1 LLIFKIGGFLIFD
14 YNLLVM
20 AIEVQASA
28 MFLLGL
34 GLLLTGINIL
44 SESLKRIGSRTFRIL
59 SMQYLNPRWKALVF
73 GLGAGA
79 ALQSTSAAL
88 FILGSL
94 NSAGSVT
101 VAQAISILTGFSVG
115 NCILPFLVSIKIRF
129 GVFFVVGISAIMLYF
144 TKVDTRRNLWNLAF
158 GLGLIFFGIEML
170 LDGVRP
176 LRQEPWFSETLR
188 IASAW
193 PGLSILIGMAFGFL
207 VQSSTTV
214 VMVAIGLAK
223 GGVLP
228 VQETF
233 LIMYGAAVGSTGFK
247 TFLGSAMSGSGRQLV
262 RFVNYFN
269 FTGAG
274 VFVILFY
281 VEKYLHIP
289 LVLALLAKITPEP
302 EIQAA
307 WAFML
312 MNLTAAIFYML
323 IHTPVV
329 GWLAHQFPPAEEEEL
344 SKPLFLWDKSPDDS
358 QVALDIIHMEQ
369 SREFGQVA
377 ALLPSAFEPNRGADL
392 KKRWEALQCLG
403 HEIESAMAEVVSL
416 HLDVSQAQRHA
427 ILQNRQTMIMQLAE
441 ELMKLI
447 EFIRQAQSLPE
458 ITLLANNC
466 FEALDFL
473 IQNASEIVKSGELL
487 DEDQTD
493 LYGDRSTQMR
503 QLRNTFLNSNQNMT
517 PPTRSCLLGLTLCVD
532 KCIWILNRTLSM
544 EYKSL

>member
-1 LLIFKIGGFLIFD
+1 
-14 YNLLVM
+14 M

-34 GLLLTGINIL
+34 GLLLTGINVL
-44 SESLKRIGSRTFRIL
+44 SDSLKRIGSRTFRML
-59 SMQYLNPRWKALVF
+59 AMRYLHPRWKALVF
-73 GLGAGA
+73 GVGAGA

-88 FILGSL
+88 FILGGL

-101 VAQAISILTGFSVG
+101 VDQAMSILTGFSVG
-115 NCILPFLVSIKIRF
+115 NCLLPFLVSIKIRF

-144 TKVDTRRNLWNLAF
+144 TKVDTRRNFWNLAF
-158 GLGLIFFGIEML
+158 GLSLIFFGIEML

-176 LRQEPWFSETLR
+176 LRQEPWFSEALR
-188 IASAW
+188 MASAW
-193 PGLSILIGMAFGFL
+193 PGLSILIGMALGFL

-247 TFLGSAMSGSGRQLV
+247 TFLGSALTGSGRQLV
-262 RFVNYFN
+262 RFVNLFN

-274 VFVILFY
+274 VFVILFF
-281 VEKYLHIP
+281 VEKYLHVP
-289 LVLALLAKITPEP
+289 LVLALLAKVSSEP

-312 MNLTAAIFYML
+312 MNLTAAFFYIL

-329 GWLAHQFPPAEEEEL
+329 GWLALQFPPDEEEEL

-358 QVALDIIHMEQ
+358 EVALDLIRMEQ

-377 ALLPSAFEPNRGADL
+377 ALLPSAFEPYGGTDL
-392 KKRWEALQCLG
+392 KKRLEALKSLG

-416 HLDVSQAQRHA
+416 HLDAKQAQGHA
-427 ILQNRQTMIMQLAE
+427 ILQTRQTMIMQLASE
-441 ELMKLI
+441 VIELI
-447 EFIRQAQSLPE
+447 EFIRQAQSFPE
-458 ITLLANNC
+458 IASLANNC
-466 FEALDFL
+466 LEALDFL
-473 IQNASEIVKSGELL
+473 IQHACEIVTSSELL
-487 DEDQTD
+487 DEDQPD
-493 LYGDRSTQMR
+493 FYGDRSTQMR
-503 QLRNTFLNSNQNMT
+503 QLRESYLNSNQNLSH
-517 PPTRSCLLGLTLCVD
+517 PTRSCLLGLTLCVD
-532 KCIWILNRTLSM
+532 KCIWILERTLSL
-544 EYKSL
+544 EYQS